1 MADNWFKKQARKFL
15 GVEKEPKAIFTG
27 QRISTFA
34 VGYDGEK
41 NMGEI
46 GLPKEYWLDYD
57 ILRIRSWQ
65 SYIESEI
72 SQTVLN
78 KFSTWV
84 VGAGLKLQS
93 EPNKVALRT
102 EGITLESEDF
112 NEAVEGRFTIWANSK
127 YSSYNM
133 MQSLNSLQSTAFLNS
148 IIGGDVLV
156 IQRYTKKKG
165 LSVELIDGAHV
176 CSPVYG
182 SDYYAGVT
190 ERGNVLR
197 HGIEFDKTG
206 QHIAYYVRTDNYKFE
221 RVPAKNS
228 AGFTTAFLVYG
239 NRYRLDN
246 HRGLPLIATVL
257 ETLAKLDR
265 YKEATVGTAEETSKI
280 AYQIVHQEFSTGESP
295 LTKQLSKAFDVDA
308 TDDKLPVDVQGKQ
321 LANEVAATTNK
332 QAYNMPVGSEIKTI
346 QGNSKELHFKD
357 FYTTNINLVCAAI
370 GIPPEVALSKY
381 DSNFSASRAALK
393 DWEHT
398 INVARKRF
406 TEQFLKHIYDF
417 WLHIQILENKV
428 PSIGYLSAY
437 NNDNVMALEAY
448 RNCRFV
454 GASIPHIDPMKE
466 VEAVRLKLG
475 DKGKSI
481 PLITVE
487 RATEE
492 LSGGESDSN
501 MEQFAKEYEM
511 AKDLKIVTEE
521 INPTRVIP
529 NNG

>member
-1 MADNWFKKQARKFL
+1 MADNIFKRKIREILGIEKQPQSL
-15 GVEKEPKAIFTG
+15 GNW
-27 QRISTFA
+27 RSLSTFS

-41 NMGEI
+41 NLGEI
-46 GLPKEYWLDYD
+46 GVPKEYWLDYD

-65 SYIESEI
+65 SYLESEI

-78 KFSTWV
+78 KFATWV

-93 EPNKVALRT
+93 EPNKVSLQT
-102 EGITLESEDF
+102 EGINLETEDF
-112 NEAVEGRFTIWANSK
+112 NEKVEARYTIWANSK
-127 YSSYNM
+127 YSSYSNM
-133 MQSLNSLQSTAFLNS
+133 ETLNSIQEVAFKNA

-156 IQRYTKKKG
+156 ILRYRKNKG
-165 LSVELIDGAHV
+165 VSVQLIDGTHV
-176 CSPVYG
+176 CSPTYG
-182 SDYYAGVT
+182 NDYYAGVS
-190 ERGNVLR
+190 ERGNEIR
-197 HGIEFDKTG
+197 HGIEINSNGEHVAF
-206 QHIAYYVRTDNYKFE
+206 YVKKKDYTYE

-228 AGFTTAFLVYG
+228 AGFTIAFLLYG
-239 NRYRLDN
+239 NRFRLDN
-246 HRGLPLIATVL
+246 HRGLPLISAVL

-280 AYQIVHQEFSTGESP
+280 AYQVVHQQFSTGENP
-295 LTKQLSKAFDVDA
+295 LAKQLSKAFDADA
-308 TDDKLPVDVQGKQ
+308 TSDELPVDVQGKQ
-321 LANEVAATTNK
+321 LANQVAATTNK
-332 QAYNMPVGSEIKTI
+332 QAYNMPIGSKIETI
-346 QGNSKELHFKD
+346 QGNSKELQFKD
-357 FYTTNINLVCAAI
+357 FYTTNINIVCAAI

-398 INVARKRF
+398 INVKRKKF
-406 TEQFLKHIYDF
+406 TEQFLKHVYDL

-437 NNDNVMALEAY
+437 NNDNIMALEAY

-511 AKDLKIVTEE
+511 AKGLNIVTEE
-521 INPTRVIP
+521 P
-529 NNG
+529 NT